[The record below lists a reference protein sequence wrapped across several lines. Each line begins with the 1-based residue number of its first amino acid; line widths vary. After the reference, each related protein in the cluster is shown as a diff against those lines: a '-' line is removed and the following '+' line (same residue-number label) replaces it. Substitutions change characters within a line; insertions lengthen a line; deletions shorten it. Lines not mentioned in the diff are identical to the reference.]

1 MTFPIVPNDVKM
13 IIDTLNNNGY
23 ECYIVGGSVRDALMG
38 LEPHDWDITT
48 SALPDEV
55 KGIFSHTVDT
65 GIKHGTVTVVMNKVN
80 YEITTYRIEG
90 EYEDCRHPSTVSFT
104 RNLHEDLLR
113 RDFTVNAIAYHPKEG
128 CVDIFGGVKDIN
140 DKVLRG
146 VGVPKERFQEDAL
159 RMLRAVRFSAQLG
172 FEIEEETFRALK
184 DNVQL
189 LKNISA
195 ERIREE
201 LSRILCGKHIEKAK
215 LLWDSGLLEQVS
227 GQLYK
232 DVLANEEEIVFELL
246 NIPKQVSI
254 AYSVI
259 LQCSSKEIQRKVIKF
274 LKFDTKTK
282 RLIEGILK
290 NLGLKVEI
298 DETNIRRL
306 MAEIGIE
313 ALRGVLEIKKA
324 GGEKASAQA
333 LTVMDFVL
341 EKKQCISINQLEI
354 NGEDLIKLGFE
365 RGKEIGA
372 MLNYALSLVL
382 ENPDWNNKKSLET
395 EILKRYKKQNS

>member
-1 MTFPIVPNDVKM
+1 MTFPIVPDDVKM
-13 IIDTLNNNGY
+13 IIDTLNDNGY
-23 ECYIVGGSVRDALMG
+23 EGYIVGGSVRDALMG

-55 KGIFSHTVDT
+55 KGIFNYTVDT
-65 GIKHGTVTVVMNKVN
+65 GIKHGTVTVVINKVN

-90 EYEDCRHPSTVSFT
+90 EYEDYRHPSTVSFT

-128 CVDIFGGVKDIN
+128 CVDIFGGIKDIN
-140 DKVLRG
+140 NKILRG
-146 VGVPKERFQEDAL
+146 VGEPKERFQEDAL
-159 RMLRAVRFSAQLG
+159 RMLRAVRFSTQLG
-172 FEIEEETFRALK
+172 FEIEKETFHALK
-184 DNVQL
+184 EKVQL

-215 LLWDSGLLEQVS
+215 LLWNSGLLEQLS

-232 DVLANEEEIVFELL
+232 DVLANEEEIVFELS
-246 NIPKQVSI
+246 NIPKQVSV

-259 LQCSSKEIQRKVIKF
+259 LQFSSQETQRKVIKF

-290 NLGLKVEI
+290 NLGLKVKI
-298 DETNIRRL
+298 DEISIRRL
-306 MAEIGIE
+306 MAEIGLE
-313 ALRGVLEIKKA
+313 TFRGVLEIKKA
-324 GGEKASAQA
+324 GGMEEAVQA
-333 LTVMDFVL
+333 ITVMDFIL
-341 EKKQCISINQLEI
+341 EENQCISINQLEI
-354 NGEDLIKLGFE
+354 NGEDLINLGFE
-365 RGKEIGA
+365 RGKEIGV
-372 MLNYALSLVL
+372 MLNYALSIVL
-382 ENPDWNNKKSLET
+382 EKPSWNNKETLET
-395 EILKRYKKQNS
+395 EILKRYAK